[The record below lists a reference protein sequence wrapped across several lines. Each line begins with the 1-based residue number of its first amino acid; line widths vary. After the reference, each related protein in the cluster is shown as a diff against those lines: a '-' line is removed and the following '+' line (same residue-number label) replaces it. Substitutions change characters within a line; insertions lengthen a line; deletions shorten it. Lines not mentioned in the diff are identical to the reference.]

1 MKKLLKKE
9 MSLSASL
16 LSYLFIA
23 FTLMTFIPG
32 YPILMSA
39 FFVCFGIFQSV
50 QFSRE
55 DNDILFSVLLPVR
68 KRDIVAGKYTF
79 AVVIQMI
86 AFAAV
91 FVFTV
96 LRMTVMSGAEAYT
109 TNALMNAN
117 LAFLGFFLMVC
128 ALFNTVFLGGFFR
141 TAYYFGKPFV
151 FFLITALILIAI
163 AEALHHIPGF
173 EQIDASAPNAGQAV
187 ILCAGVILYAVGT
200 ALSCRISQ
208 KRFEKIDL

>member
-16 LSYLFIA
+16 LTYLFIL

-68 KRDIVAGKYTF
+68 KRDIVTGKYLF
-79 AVVIQMI
+79 AAVIQMI

-91 FVFTV
+91 AAFTA
-96 LRMTVMSGAEAYT
+96 LRMTVMSGFRPYT

-117 LAFLGFFLMVC
+117 LAYLGFFLIIC

-151 FFLITALILIAI
+151 LFIVVTMIAIFI
-163 AEALHHIPGF
+163 AEAMHHVPGL
-173 EQIDASAPNAGQAV
+173 ERIDSTKPNLIQLI
-187 ILCAGVILYAVGT
+187 ILCAGVLIYAAATV
-200 ALSCRISQ
+200 LSCRTSQ